1 MKCLAGV
8 VLGLMIG
15 SAAVATAQ
23 FSGRFS
29 RNVTQLNADDIEQIM
44 ETALE
49 ACSVGLTGAISC
61 K

>member
-1 MKCLAGV
+1 MRFLVGV

-23 FSGRFS
+23 FSGGFS
-29 RNVTQLNADDIEQIM
+29 KNVTQLNADDIEQIVK
-44 ETALE
+44 TALE